1 MGKLGKKARKFAKKN
16 LQSVLKKKRKFKSRI
31 REEEVFKVTASGWFP
46 FGGVHDSL
54 EDVTGDETAVSN
66 GRELLNEN
74 IEDGSLSI
82 ISSEDDDYLAEDVS
96 DSDGY
101 LSEDSALSS
110 KNQKIRLKLAKR
122 KEKLERL
129 KKKDPKFEE
138 FLSNHAKD
146 LDSLLKKE
154 MYSDEDEA
162 SNEDREFADGDDISP
177 SDQRRL
183 VTASMINSWSETT
196 IQKHSLTS
204 LPSLLNAYRAACEYG
219 AKSSGAYGSVVSPRL
234 QDSNTFVSIIMFMLR
249 ESDSIFRTHLDMLS
263 NKSKTETVSQME
275 STPKWKA
282 LEPMVKSYLRS
293 TVYLLNQL
301 ADTEILFYALNRL
314 RASIIF
320 FAAFPSLLRKLIQ
333 VAVNLWTTSGGNISS
348 CSFGIIYD
356 AAAFSL
362 GPDCYGNCLRK
373 VYKAFMACCRGVGSA
388 NLRHIESLRDS
399 CVELCSLDLQKSVSL
414 ALLSMQKLAKI
425 FQLGLQRKKE
435 ETLKKICSWEYV
447 LCLELWVK
455 FVSANVR
462 DLDGFLYPLIQL
474 VNGIVYLFP
483 APRYLPLRVRCIRL
497 MNHLSHSSRIFIPV
511 SSLVVD
517 ILEYATAKEVGKSEK
532 IVDVSSYL
540 K

>member
-1 MGKLGKKARKFAKKN
+1 MGKAG
-16 LQSVLKKKRKFKSRI
+16 
-31 REEEVFKVTASGWFP
+31 EEGEEVCKEEPTVRSQEEAEIQVCIQKEELFKVTASGLNFDVVSIWYVGEVTGRMGSKGSSCHFLSIVI
-46 FGGVHDSL
+46 GGVHDSL
-54 EDVTGDETAVSN
+54 EDVIGDETHGIEWKDSTCLHT
-66 GRELLNEN
+66 GQNE
-74 IEDGSLSI
+74 
-82 ISSEDDDYLAEDVS
+82 SENYVEESVQ
-96 DSDGY
+96 
-101 LSEDSALSS
+101 DSALSS

-333 VAVNLWTTSGGNISS
+333 V
-348 CSFGIIYD
+348 
-356 AAAFSL
+356 
-362 GPDCYGNCLRK
+362 
-373 VYKAFMACCRGVGSA
+373 
-388 NLRHIESLRDS
+388 
-399 CVELCSLDLQKSVSL
+399 
-414 ALLSMQKLAKI
+414 
-425 FQLGLQRKKE
+425 
-435 ETLKKICSWEYV
+435 YV
-447 LCLELWVK
+447 LCIEYMEVK
-455 FVSANVR
+455 
-462 DLDGFLYPLIQL
+462 
-474 VNGIVYLFP
+474 
-483 APRYLPLRVRCIRL
+483 
-497 MNHLSHSSRIFIPV
+497 
-511 SSLVVD
+511 
-517 ILEYATAKEVGKSEK
+517 
-532 IVDVSSYL
+532 
-540 K
+540 